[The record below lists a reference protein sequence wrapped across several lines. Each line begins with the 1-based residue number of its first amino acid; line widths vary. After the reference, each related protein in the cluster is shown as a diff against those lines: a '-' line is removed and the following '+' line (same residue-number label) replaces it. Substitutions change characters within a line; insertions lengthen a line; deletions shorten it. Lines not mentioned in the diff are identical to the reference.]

1 MSKNL
6 IFIMIEEKDITYD
19 VSSNFVRLYMNRC
32 IIDEDDQFEIL
43 GVVCLIYDDFY
54 NPYGL
59 GMPYLEGTITDG
71 IKMASEILNKSFES
85 RNYETHLIVGLP
97 IPLEWGSWG
106 ISISHGDFDL
116 GEFRSRLNV
125 ETPNN
130 IYSTL
135 RSIFLSS
142 VSSGLKE
149 TILKDFSKY
158 SFLRSVILKENIL
171 EKFSS
176 LTILNDWRSRIINNT
191 KLIRKHTD
199 QKIGQDKQTIY
210 QDVDDFH
217 MKLSGFKFLPF
228 LDFIEH
234 INDIDHINHVY
245 HINQIACERHQLH
258 RSKLM
263 PDTQNSFCHE
273 DYADIR
279 GMRQLQISDSETY
292 YVEYLGSRF
301 TYFIEPDIKKRAGVI
316 DRDSDTELDIN
327 NTATKRLIRRTRS
340 AKIRS

>member
-6 IFIMIEEKDITYD
+6 IIILIEEKDITYD
-19 VSSNFVRLYMNRC
+19 VSSNLVRLYMNRC
-32 IIDEDDQFEIL
+32 VIDEDDQFEIL

-59 GMPYLEGTITDG
+59 EMPYLEGTITDG
-71 IKMASEILNKSFES
+71 IKVASEILNKSFEA
-85 RNYETHLIVGLP
+85 RKYETHLIVGLP

-130 IYSTL
+130 IYLTL

-142 VSSGLKE
+142 GSSGLKE
-149 TILKDFSKY
+149 TIPKDFSKY

-191 KLIRKHTD
+191 QLIRKHTD

-217 MKLSGFKFLPF
+217 VKLSRLQFQRF
-228 LDFIEH
+228 LD
-234 INDIDHINHVY
+234 INR
-245 HINQIACERHQLH
+245 IACEKHQLH
-258 RSKLM
+258 RSKLL
-263 PDTQNSFCHE
+263 PDTPYGFCHE
-273 DYADIR
+273 DFADIR
-279 GMRQLQISDSETY
+279 GMRQFQIADSETY

-301 TYFIEPDIKKRAGVI
+301 TYYIE
-316 DRDSDTELDIN
+316 SDTKKH
-327 NTATKRLIRRTRS
+327 AYRPRFRHQTRHYT
-340 AKIRS
+340 